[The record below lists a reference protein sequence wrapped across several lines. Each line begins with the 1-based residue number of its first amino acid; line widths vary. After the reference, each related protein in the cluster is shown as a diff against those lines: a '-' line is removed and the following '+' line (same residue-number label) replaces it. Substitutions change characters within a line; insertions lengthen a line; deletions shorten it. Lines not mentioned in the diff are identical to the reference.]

1 MSEEKTEEVVL
12 DKMPGA
18 DAPEGADEPSMSLD
32 FSEALEPEAKAEPE
46 PTPEPEPVEAEAI
59 EEVEAKAEPEPEPEP
74 EPQQMAQVDPAPE
87 KKAPMIPKSRLDAAL
102 QKQKALQKQLDD
114 LKRSQEEVT
123 IDKPVEYDFAKKE
136 LEYQELLLDGE
147 AEKAAALRQEMR
159 AAEYS
164 SLVYEIQQN
173 INSKVDNQVHVTQEQ
188 QNLANEAVRIAE
200 QYPALDQ
207 NSETFNQEATEEVIE
222 LRDAFIEKGY
232 DAVISLNKAVNY
244 VVKTH
249 NIKPGVDEI
258 QKSHNKQVDEVSKKR
273 AEVQKK
279 LEAAEA
285 QPPEMA
291 GESSASRGEKTI
303 NPATLTDEEFAALPE
318 STLARLRGDLL

>member
-1 MSEEKTEEVVL
+1 MSEEKMEDVVL

-18 DAPEGADEPSMSLD
+18 DTPEGVDEPSMSLD

-46 PTPEPEPVEAEAI
+46 PEPTPEPVEAEAT

-74 EPQQMAQVDPAPE
+74 QEMAQLDSTPE
-87 KKAPMIPKSRLDAAL
+87 KKAPMIPKSRLDEAL
-102 QKQKALQKQLDD
+102 QKQRALQKQLDD
-114 LKRSQEEVT
+114 LKRSQQEVT

-147 AEKAAALRQEMR
+147 AEKAAALRQEIR

-164 SLVYEIQQN
+164 NLVFEIQQN
-173 INSKVDNQVHVTQEQ
+173 IDSKVDNQVHVTQEQ

-207 NSETFNQEATEEVIE
+207 NSEVFNQEATEEVIE

-258 QKSHNKQVDEVSKKR
+258 QKAHNKQVDEVSKKR

-303 NPATLTDEEFAALPE
+303 NPATLTDDEFAALPE